1 MCGRFVLFSSRE
13 VIADAFHAPD
23 VPELFPRYNVA
34 PTQKVA
40 ALRSG
45 RQFAFLKWG
54 LSPVWMKVSRIKPI
68 NAQSETAA
76 TNRVFRSAFS
86 KRRCIIPADGWYEW
100 ASTGAKKKQ
109 PYLIGPKDGRPLGLA
124 GLWESYEQDG
134 EFVETCALLTMTANE
149 LAAQAH
155 GRMPCILAAGDYD
168 AWLNDGGQELLRPY
182 PADLLFARKVS
193 TYVSKAGNEGPECI
207 EAT

>member
-13 VIADAFHAPD
+13 AIADAFHAPD

-40 ALRSG
+40 AIRAG
-45 RQFAFLKWG
+45 RRFTFLKWG
-54 LSPVWMKVSRIKPI
+54 LSPVWMKVSRVKPI

-100 ASTGAKKKQ
+100 APTGAKKKQ
-109 PYLIGPKDGRPLGLA
+109 PYLFGAKDGRPLGLA
-124 GLWESYEQDG
+124 GLWESFEEDG
-134 EFVETCALLTMTANE
+134 ELIETCALLTTMANE

-155 GRMPCILAAGDYD
+155 GRMPCILAASDYD
-168 AWLNDGGQELLRPY
+168 AWLTEGEQELLRPY

-193 TYVSKAGNEGPECI
+193 SYVSKAGNEGPECI
-207 EAT
+207 EEE